1 MALRNWRD
9 HLVTLITDVS
19 VLRRREVVLWRLRQT
34 DGTAETMC
42 SFTET
47 SPETFHVLVTR
58 DGRAE
63 VRRRLVGIGTLMSWS
78 ESLNARLRSAG
89 WHDVDGQHASHGD
102 RVGRAHSARPTFAA
116 RGVHR

>member
-34 DGTAETMC
+34 DGTAETIG
-42 SFTET
+42 SFTEA
-47 SPETFHVLVTR
+47 SPETFHVLVTC

-63 VRRRLVGIGTLMSWS
+63 VRRRLVGIGTLMSFNS
-78 ESLNARLRSAG
+78 TEFC
-89 WHDVDGQHASHGD
+89 D
-102 RVGRAHSARPTFAA
+102 
-116 RGVHR
+116 